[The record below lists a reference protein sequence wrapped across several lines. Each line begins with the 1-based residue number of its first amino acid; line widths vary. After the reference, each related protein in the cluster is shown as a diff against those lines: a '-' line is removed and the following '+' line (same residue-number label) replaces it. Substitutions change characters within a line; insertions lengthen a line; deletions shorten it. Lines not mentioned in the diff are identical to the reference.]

1 MNSIKNV
8 IEGNVK
14 YSVDCDEFDPV
25 IITVENINNKN
36 KETYEYKLEYPNAIF
51 GYDCL
56 DVSNINKKL
65 DEMIN
70 KLK

>member
-14 YSVDCDEFDPV
+14 YSVDCDKFDPV

-36 KETYEYKLEYPNAIF
+36 KETYDRIINVDKIWIKDNSEKLN
-51 GYDCL
+51 
-56 DVSNINKKL
+56 S
-65 DEMIN
+65 
-70 KLK
+70 